1 MSKSGLCNMRI
12 CGFPSCYRMA
22 RNDCT
27 IFVQTGDKKAASTD
41 ANVFIILHDEHG
53 IASPQYK
60 LDKFLRD
67 DFKCGAID
75 EFKVKLPQ
83 DFGTVSMIEFWRDNA
98 GISANW
104 YVDIIKVE
112 QIQLKTTSI
121 FPIFRWIEAQNV
133 QNRYR
138 IYELD
143 TFLPQFDPNLEQR
156 EKEIKHKREH
166 YVINYM
172 EEMPDMPVLVKDLP
186 IDEQFS
192 AEYVKNLIL
201 TKIEHFYLN
210 LKAKV
215 LIHEWD
221 SFDDIDKIYDNE
233 RNKPLAA
240 DHWNEDVWFG
250 NQRLV
255 GCNPALIKLC
265 TEIPEKFGV
274 NEEMMKPVLNGE
286 TLDSLMEKKRL
297 FLTDL
302 VVIENLR
309 HNENF
314 KTCAPIALFMLS
326 DEDQLMPIAIQ
337 LNQQKGPENPVFLP
351 TDDYYVWLMAKL
363 WYNNADA
370 AYHQSVLH
378 IGWTHFLMEG
388 VILAIHR
395 NISVSHPIF
404 KLMAPHT
411 LFLMAINSRGLKKLV
426 SEGGWVDTTMAIGVK
441 GMYDLVGRCQKKWR
455 FDLQGTPPAEF
466 KSRNVE
472 DPKVLPNYHFRD
484 DSLLIYDIIR
494 TYVTNYVDLYYEN
507 DKMLLDDW
515 EIQNWAEDMA
525 RKKSEGGIG
534 LACVPERDGK
544 AGFYNIDDLVMVL
557 SSILYTCSAGHAA
570 ANFLQYSEYAY
581 PPNYPSQIRGEVI
594 KDKKPRTEKD
604 IIQSLPDRNVTLNV
618 MTITHLLSEKAT
630 NSLGD
635 FETQYIYDPKAL
647 KVLAKFRDD
656 LNAASIKITKR
667 NNNLRFPFEVLL
679 PENIPNAI
687 SI

>member
-1 MSKSGLCNMRI
+1 
-12 CGFPSCYRMA
+12 MA

-314 KTCAPIALFMLS
+314 KTCAPIALFMLN

>member
-1 MSKSGLCNMRI
+1 
-12 CGFPSCYRMA
+12 MA

-27 IFVQTGDKKAASTD
+27 IFVQTGDKKEASTD

-53 IASPQYK
+53 IASPQYN
-60 LDKFLRD
+60 LDNFFWD

-104 YVDIIKVE
+104 YVEIIKVE

-121 FPIFRWIEAQNV
+121 FPIFRWIEAQDV

-143 TFLPQFDPNLEQR
+143 TFLSQFDPNPEQR
-156 EKEIKHKREH
+156 EKEIKRKRQQ
-166 YVINYM
+166 YAINYT
-172 EEMPDMPVLVKDLP
+172 EDMPDMPVLVKDLP

-192 AEYVKNLIL
+192 AEYVKNLL
-201 TKIEHFYLN
+201 LSKFEQYYRNFKTKLW
-210 LKAKV
+210 
-215 LIHEWD
+215 IHEWD
-221 SFDDIDKIYDNE
+221 SFDDIDKIYDDQ
-233 RNKPLAA
+233 RKKPLAA

-286 TLDSLMEKKRL
+286 TLASLMEKKRL
-297 FLTDL
+297 FLIDL
-302 VVIENLR
+302 TIIEDLK
-309 HNENF
+309 HKENF
-314 KTCAPIALFMLS
+314 NICAPIALFMLN

-351 TDDYYVWLMAKL
+351 TDEYYVWLMAKL

-370 AYHQSVLH
+370 AYHQAVLH
-378 IGWTHFLMEG
+378 LGLTHLLMEG

-411 LFLMAINSRGLKKLV
+411 LFLMAINSKALKKLI
-426 SEGGWVDTTMAIGVK
+426 SEGGWVDKTMAIGVK
-441 GMYDLVGRCQKKWR
+441 GVYDLVGRCQKIWR

-472 DPKVLPNYHFRD
+472 DPKILPNYHFRD

-494 TYVTNYVDLYYEN
+494 TYVTNYVNLYYEN

-515 EIQNWAEDMA
+515 EIQNWAESLA

-534 LACVPERDGK
+534 LAGVPERDGK
-544 AGFYNIDDLVMVL
+544 AGFYKIDDLVMVL
-557 SSILYTCSAGHAA
+557 SSIMYTCSAGHAA

-604 IIQSLPDRNVTLNV
+604 IIQSLPDRNTTLNV
-618 MTITHLLSEKAT
+618 MTINYLLSKKTT
-630 NSLGD
+630 NSLGY
-635 FETQYIYDPKAL
+635 FEIQYIHDPKAL

-656 LNAASIKITKR
+656 LNAASIKIRKR

>member
-1 MSKSGLCNMRI
+1 MDKD
-12 CGFPSCYRMA
+12 
-22 RNDCT
+22 DCR
-27 IFVQTGDKKAASTD
+27 IFVRTGDKRRASTD
-41 ANVFIILHDEHG
+41 ANAFIILHGEHG

-60 LDKFLRD
+60 LNNFFQN
-67 DFKCGAID
+67 DFNYV
-75 EFKVKLPQ
+75 EFKIKLPPC
-83 DFGTVSMIEFWRDNA
+83 FGTVQTIEFWRDNA
-98 GISANW
+98 GVSADW
-104 YVDIIKVE
+104 FVE
-112 QIQLKTTSI
+112 TIRVVQLHAKSI
-121 FPIFRWIEAQNV
+121 FPIFRWIQAQDGDKE
-133 QNRYR
+133 NRLR
-138 IYELD
+138 IHKED
-143 TFLPQFDPNLEQR
+143 TFLPQFDPHLWQR
-156 EKEIKHKREH
+156 GKEIKRKREQ
-166 YVINYM
+166 YVINYR
-172 EEMPDMPVLVKDLP
+172 EDMPDMPVQVKDLP

-192 AEYVKNLIL
+192 WGYYKNLL
-201 TKIEHFYLN
+201 LGKFEQLYLN
-210 LKAKV
+210 FKAK
-215 LIHEWD
+215 LWIHEWD
-221 SFDDIDKIYDNE
+221 SFDSIDEIYDGT
-233 RNKPLAA
+233 RKKPEAA

-255 GCNPALIKLC
+255 GCNPTLIKLC

-274 NEEMMKPVLNGE
+274 NEEMMKPVLNGK
-286 TLDSLMEKKRL
+286 TLASLMEKKRL

-302 VVIENLR
+302 VVTEDLK
-309 HNENF
+309 HKENF
-314 KTCAPIALFMLS
+314 NICAPMALFMLD

-370 AYHQSVLH
+370 AYHQSALH
-378 IGWTHFLMEG
+378 LGWTHLLMEG
-388 VILAIHR
+388 VILAMHR

-411 LFLMAINSRGLKKLV
+411 LFLMAINSRGLSKLV
-426 SEGGWVDTTMAIGVK
+426 SEGGWVDETMAIGVK
-441 GMYDLVGRCQKKWR
+441 GVYDLIGRCQKIWR

-484 DSLLIYDIIR
+484 DSLLIYDIIH
-494 TYVTNYVDLYYEN
+494 TYVTNYVHIYYDN
-507 DKMLLDDW
+507 DNMLLDDW
-515 EIQNWAEDMA
+515 EIQNWAEELA

-534 LACVPERDGK
+534 LAGVPERDGK
-544 AGFYNIDDLVMVL
+544 AGFNSIDDLVMVL

-604 IIQSLPDRNVTLNV
+604 VIQSLPDRNVTLNV
-618 MTITHLLSEKAT
+618 MTITYLLSEKPT

-635 FETQYIYDPKAL
+635 FETQYIYDPEAL
-647 KVLAKFRDD
+647 SVLYRFQDD
-656 LNAASIKITKR
+656 LKEASIKIRKR
-667 NNNLRFPFEVLL
+667 NNKLRFPFEVLL